1 MKKEAAIKNAY
12 IEYWEQLSNEAQ
24 QQALQNN
31 GFIHQKYLID
41 SRGSLLDC
49 LDFEWMDT
57 YDSEFGLSIRVFRPK
72 SLQGIET
79 NNGWIKIESE
89 DDLPNDD
96 AFYYKICVNNKP
108 CNDYSLSIVEIRRC
122 YYNINNVTHYQPI
135 EEQKPPIY

>member
-31 GFIHQKYLID
+31 GFIHQNYLID

-89 DDLPNDD
+89 DDLPKDYEISYHAWNSESDRD
-96 AFYYKICVNNKP
+96 YYVTNMWTI
-108 CNDYSLSIVEIRRC
+108 
-122 YYNINNVTHYQPI
+122 INRYHLGSVTHYQPI
-135 EEQKPPIY
+135 EKPKPPIY

>member
-1 MKKEAAIKNAY
+1 MTKEAAIKNAY
-12 IEYWEQLSNEAQ
+12 IEYWGQLSNEAQ

-79 NNGWIKIESE
+79 NNGWICIESE
-89 DDLPNDD
+89 EDLPKEKCVLLVYPEFENQFVFHFYND
-96 AFYYKICVNNKP
+96 KKCKETLMKNH
-108 CNDYSLSIVEIRRC
+108 
-122 YYNINNVTHYQPI
+122 THYQPI
-135 EEQKPPIY
+135 EKPKPPIY